1 METIRKG
8 FYAFDLLMLVL
19 LAYSVNHT
27 VTYDNNWAFLFMDY
41 ALLLRFNSLLLLY
54 RKEAMNIIPIAVF
67 MVLFSYFVLSGTFQN
82 TIFRMWRFPEIL
94 FDNMTFD
101 GKYVLQKNT
110 CGESRVKAL
119 IGWAWLMPIV
129 TYIVQRLKRITV
141 RSGYRWY
148 ELVGL
153 AIFKR

>member
-8 FYAFDLLMLVL
+8 FYTFDLLMLVL

-27 VTYDNNWAFLFMDY
+27 ITYDNNWAFLFMDY

-54 RKEAMNIIPIAVF
+54 RKEAMSIIPIAVF
-67 MVLFSYFVLSGTFQN
+67 MVLFSYFVLSGIFQN
-82 TIFRMWRFPEIL
+82 TIIRMGRFPEIL

-101 GKYVLQKNT
+101 GEYVLHKNT
-110 CGESRVKAL
+110 SGELRAKAL

-129 TYIVQRLKRITV
+129 TYIVQKLKRITL
-141 RSGYRWY
+141 RGGYRWY

-153 AIFKR
+153 AIFK